1 MLTRLDRLRTRR
13 EKENIVGMVGR
24 IAAVFMDCIVV
35 LYQSPSPDLEGCMI
49 VM

>member
-13 EKENIVGMVGR
+13 EKENVGMVGR